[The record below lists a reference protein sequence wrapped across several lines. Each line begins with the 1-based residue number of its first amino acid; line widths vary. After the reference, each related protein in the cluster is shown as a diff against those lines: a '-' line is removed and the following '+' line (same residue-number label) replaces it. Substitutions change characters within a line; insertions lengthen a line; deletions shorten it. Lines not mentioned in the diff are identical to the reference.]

1 MASRHT
7 RWILSI
13 AALAIGAGAA
23 LAETAPRTEKGQTL
37 VVPEAQAA
45 AGKVYFVLPGKDGQ
59 ITFTSDAPF
68 EHIKGTSNRVIGYAI
83 APTDASQAGA
93 LISGEFVLPV
103 ASMQTGIPMRDEHLQ
118 SEAWL
123 HAEAHPDIT
132 FTLKEVKDADIA
144 KQESGFT
151 TWAVTLVGDMTIHGV
166 TRPMSVPARITSMPE
181 SEKTR
186 ARAKGD
192 LLAIRCEY
200 AVKLSDFGVAVG
212 SPAMDSGKVSDEIQ
226 LDTFLLLSTVSPE
239 AGR

>member
-1 MASRHT
+1 MAARHT

-37 VVPEAQAA
+37 VVPDAQAA

-83 APTDASQAGA
+83 APTDLSKAGA
-93 LISGEFVLPV
+93 LVGGQFVLPV
-103 ASMQTGIPMRDEHLQ
+103 ASLNTGIPMRDEHLQ
-118 SEAWL
+118 SDRWL
-123 HAEAHPDIT
+123 GAGSNPDIV
-132 FTLKEVKDADIA
+132 FTLKEVKDASIA
-144 KQESGFT
+144 KEEAGFT
-151 TWAVTLVGDMTIHGV
+151 TWAVTLVGDMTIKGV
-166 TRPMSVPARITSMPE
+166 TKPMTVPARITSMPE
-181 SEKTR
+181 SEKTA

-192 LLAIRCEY
+192 LMAIRCEY
-200 AVKLSDFGVAVG
+200 TVNLSDFGVAVG
-212 SPAMDSGKVSDEIQ
+212 DPAMASGKVADEIQ